1 MKSLWILGYGPLLVH
16 PQFLVDYKRLKMTF
30 NGVYMPTDCREGVRL
45 LYDTLGVKYF
55 TYTKYMNQTL
65 GNYGYQVLK
74 RITDNHIIV
83 DMPSI
88 RVHASSHHSKIY
100 FLFRCKVLDQHLTL
114 TNKYFV
120 EVCMDMECYRIT
132 VNCRV
137 YK

>member
-30 NGVYMPTDCREGVRL
+30 NDVSMPSDCREGVRL

-65 GNYGYQVLK
+65 GNYGYKVLK
-74 RITDNHIIV
+74 RITNNHIIV
-83 DMPSI
+83 EMPST
-88 RVHASSHHSKIY
+88 RVHASSHDSKIL
-100 FLFRCKVLDQHLTL
+100 FLFRCNVLDNQLKVV
-114 TNKYFV
+114 NKYFV
-120 EVCMDMECYRIT
+120 EVCMDMKCYQIT
-132 VNCRV
+132 VDCRV